1 MKRGALR
8 RLCFIARR
16 AVTPELRTEALRLA
30 LELLR
35 CSTRLSEAP
44 RATVEAADPSGPSV
58 GESWSLPA
66 RAPTATPS
74 KGYRAEPVDLGLYRW
89 LAEALG
95 EPLDTDWV
103 ASTEAAFR
111 RDAEER
117 RQEMEAGRAF
127 VIEQTMRAALE
138 ELAHLHYDYGHLPE
152 SLKYL
157 MREKE
162 KCSRAEEIVNWTLD
176 LMRIFLEQHLP
187 GTAAAADDK
196 GDGDRDDM
204 GMDEADDG
212 WATSRPERT
221 ASRIAPQVAEQFLR
235 RAERNCEEKD
245 VEAAAALRACL
256 GLVALL
262 QGEFRRAAKYFLAV
276 TARLRESGATDMVA
290 LDDVAWYGVLASM
303 VSFSRAEIKALVL
316 DSPSFKEVL
325 DEAPHAKHIVNAFY
339 RLRFT
344 ECLASL
350 YRARADLR
358 LDLFLH
364 RHVEAML
371 RAIRRKG
378 FVQYVSPYATVDLRR
393 MHRVFAAGGAGG
405 GLSFEALEGE
415 LAGMIRAGD
424 IHARLDGRRKALITN
439 RIDARHEAMCA
450 ALSESQKACFMAET
464 DALRTAMQRHRLM
477 LAVTASTATVLATRA
492 AAASPESSDASDH
505 ELHRLSAEEPLPAHR
520 DLDDSAQ
527 PWQPHEGATS
537 DTADPS
543 DDDIRS

>member
-1 MKRGALR
+1 
-8 RLCFIARR
+8 
-16 AVTPELRTEALRLA
+16 
-30 LELLR
+30 
-35 CSTRLSEAP
+35 
-44 RATVEAADPSGPSV
+44 
-58 GESWSLPA
+58 
-66 RAPTATPS
+66 
-74 KGYRAEPVDLGLYRW
+74 
-89 LAEALG
+89 
-95 EPLDTDWV
+95 
-103 ASTEAAFR
+103 
-111 RDAEER
+111 
-117 RQEMEAGRAF
+117 MEAGRAF

-176 LMRIFLEQHLP
+176 LMRIFFEQHLP
-187 GTAAAADDK
+187 GTDD
-196 GDGDRDDM
+196 GDGDNDDT
-204 GMDEADDG
+204 GIDEGDDG
-212 WATSRPERT
+212 WAASRSERT
-221 ASRIAPQVAEQFLR
+221 TSCIAPRVAEQFLR

-262 QGEFRRAAKYFLAV
+262 QGELRRAAKYFLAV
-276 TARLRESGATDMVA
+276 TARLRESGATDLIA

-364 RHVEAML
+364 RHVEVML

-393 MHRVFAAGGAGG
+393 MHRVFATGGADG

-415 LAGMIRAGD
+415 LADMIRAGD

-439 RIDARHEAMCA
+439 RIDACHEAMCA
-450 ALSESQKACFMAET
+450 ALSENDKACFMAEA

-477 LAVTASTATVLATRA
+477 LAVTASTATVLARR
-492 AAASPESSDASDH
+492 AAASPESSDGSDH
-505 ELHRLSAEEPLPAHR
+505 ELRRLSAAEPLTAHR
-520 DLDDSAQ
+520 DLGDSAQ
-527 PWQPHEGATS
+527 SWQPHEGASS